1 MKIAIV
7 AAIVSAFYI
16 PAFADDS
23 NFSTH
28 LFAKFQVRSCTICH
42 DFFENDRSGIAF
54 TSHKG
59 RTPEMCVWCHTQ
71 DVTGF
76 AHADE
81 WFAQTGLYTSGMD
94 ARQTCE
100 AVKTSLHAKFK
111 NQEMVAR
118 QLETHLFEDPRVLW
132 GIEGALPRSGMLPGG
147 AKEQDLVKGGLP
159 EWRKQ
164 VRAWIKGGMKC
175 Q

>member
-1 MKIAIV
+1 MKTIII
-7 AAIVSAFYI
+7 AAILSACSI

-28 LFAKFQVRSCTICH
+28 LFAKFQVKGCTICH
-42 DFFENDRSGIAF
+42 DFFEKERAGIAF

-59 RTPEMCVWCHTQ
+59 RTPEMCVLCHSH

-76 AHADE
+76 KHADE

-94 ARQTCE
+94 AQQTCE
-100 AVKTSLHAKFK
+100 AIKTALHAKFK
-111 NQEMVAR
+111 NREMVAR

-132 GIEGALPRSGMLPGG
+132 GIEGALPQSGMLPGG
-147 AKEQDLVKGGLP
+147 AKEKDLVKEGFP
-159 EWRKQ
+159 KWKKQ
-164 VRAWIKGGMKC
+164 VRAWIQGGMKC